1 MRTLMTIF
9 IILVL
14 LLGGSFTS
22 YQYLEA
28 STQALDSQ
36 LAAVEQSISR
46 QQWEAA
52 QKALNTTQQNWDKS
66 KTWWTILL
74 DHQEIDKID
83 LYLKR
88 LDKYLL
94 TQNLPLSLG
103 EVSSLELL
111 INHISDTEKLNL
123 ENIL

>member
-1 MRTLMTIF
+1 MRTLITIF
-9 IILVL
+9 IILLL
-14 LLGGSFTS
+14 LLGGSFAS
-22 YQYLEA
+22 YQYLQG
-28 STQALDSQ
+28 STQMLDSQ
-36 LAAVEQSISR
+36 LATVEQSISA

-66 KTWWTILL
+66 KAWWTILL

-83 LYLKR
+83 LCLKR
-88 LDKYLL
+88 LEKYLV
-94 TQNLPLSLG
+94 TKDLPLSLA

-111 INHISDTEKLNL
+111 IHHISDTEKLNL